1 LRDEKENDLVTR
13 GLAEE
18 VASESVR
25 LDTESLRGC
34 LETVRMKGFATPIK
48 ALGKLGKAWR

>member
-1 LRDEKENDLVTR
+1 MKRRNDLVTR

-48 ALGKLGKAWR
+48 ALGKLGKAWK